1 MGTVLIVDD
10 EAGIRGLLE
19 RFLADTGHELRT
31 APDAESALQMM
42 AHWVPDVV
50 LCDIQMPGANGLWLA
65 ERIRESAPATAIVLA
80 TAEADVP
87 PHESLRRGVVAY
99 VLKPFQR
106 EQVRRA
112 VDEGMQWSIAAAQ
125 KQPRVR
131 GAGRL
136 PAGSD

>member
-19 RFLADTGHELRT
+19 RFLADMGHELRT

-65 ERIRESAPATAIVLA
+65 DRIRESAPATAIVLA

-87 PHESLRRGVVAY
+87 AHESLRRGIVAY

-125 KQPRVR
+125 KQPRFR

>member
-19 RFLADTGHELRT
+19 RFLVDTGHELRT

-65 ERIRESAPATAIVLA
+65 DRIRESAPTTAIVLA

-87 PHESLRRGVVAY
+87 PHESLRHGIVAY

-112 VDEGMQWSIAAAQ
+112 VDEGIQWSIAAAQ
-125 KQPRVR
+125 KQPRFR
-131 GAGRL
+131 GVGRL

>member
-19 RFLADTGHELRT
+19 RFLVDMGHELRT

-65 ERIRESAPATAIVLA
+65 DRIRESAPTTAIVLA

-87 PHESLRRGVVAY
+87 PHESLRPGVVAY

-106 EQVRRA
+106 AQVRRA
-112 VDEGMQWSIAAAQ
+112 VDEGMEWSIAAAQ
-125 KQPRVR
+125 RQPRPR